1 MKLSL
6 VVLTP
11 GKSEGKAIPI
21 TLAQFLIG
29 RDPQC
34 NLRPAS
40 PMISKRH
47 CAVLIKNGKVF
58 VRDFDSTNGTF
69 INDDQ
74 VKQEQQLNND
84 DILKVGPLE
93 FRVQLEGV
101 PVPVNKPTPPP
112 PSAKAAQSSS
122 NDDDVAAM
130 LLSLQ
135 DDDPSS
141 PSSGSSDE
149 VPGGTTLMDVLPDKP
164 PETKE
169 EIAADDQKPDDKKPD
184 KQAQPNTSHAAKMIL
199 EKYTRRSRS

>member
-47 CAVLIKNGKVF
+47 CAVLTKNGKVF

-69 INDDQ
+69 VNDEQ
-74 VKQEQQLNND
+74 VKQERALAND

-93 FRVQLEGV
+93 FRVAIEGAA
-101 PVPVNKPTPPP
+101 VPVNKPTPPP
-112 PSAKAAQSSS
+112 AKLAPAASN
-122 NDDDVAAM
+122 NDDDVAAL

-135 DDDPSS
+135 DDGPSA
-141 PSSGSSDE
+141 SGSGDE
-149 VPGGTTLMDVLPDKP
+149 VPGGTTMMDVLPDAP

-169 EIAADDQKPDDKKPD
+169 EIPTDDKKPEAKKPD
-184 KQAQPNTSHAAKMIL
+184 TKQAQANTSHAAKMIL
-199 EKYTRRSRS
+199 EKYTRRSRG